1 MTSTTP
7 NAAIT
12 QMARESLRGRWGLA
26 IGACLLYM
34 LVAAAGNVIP
44 VLGWIGAIIIS
55 GPLMLGYYIF
65 QLRFLRQDSP
75 DVSQVFSGF
84 QFFSNALG
92 ARLLVGL
99 YVFLW
104 SLLLIIPGIIA
115 AYGYAMTFFVLADN
129 PTASATEA
137 MEESKRMMQG
147 NRMKLFLLTCRFIGW
162 FILGMLTFG
171 IGLIWV
177 FPYMGLSLT
186 CFYEDLRGVAVQ
198 GSGRF

>member
-1 MTSTTP
+1 MISTTP

-34 LVAAAGNVIP
+34 LATSVGQFIP
-44 VLGWIGAIIIS
+44 VIGWIGAIIIS
-55 GPLMLGYYIF
+55 GPLLLGYYSF
-65 QLRFLRQDSP
+65 QLRFMRQDGP

-84 QFFSNALG
+84 QFFSNALV
-92 ARLLVGL
+92 AQLLVGL

-129 PTASATEA
+129 PTIGATEA

-162 FILGMLTFG
+162 FILGMLTLG

-177 FPYMGLSLT
+177 VPYMVLSLSF
-186 CFYEDLRGVAVQ
+186 FYEDVRGEVV
-198 GSGRF
+198 